1 MARAIADTSVL
12 LYLYRVESLNFLNLL
27 FEEVW
32 VPNTVFTELEE
43 GRRGGHD
50 VPDPSNYSWI
60 RQVEP
65 QVLPPEW
72 LVLDLGPG
80 ELSVMALALENPT
93 YVVLL
98 DDALARRIATAAR
111 LTVWGMLRVLL
122 EAKEEGHLERMAPLI
137 DRLMTVGMW
146 LSEDLRQR
154 ILVLAGETGA

>member
-32 VPNTVFTELEE
+32 VPN
-43 GRRGGHD
+43 
-50 VPDPSNYSWI
+50 
-60 RQVEP
+60 
-65 QVLPPEW
+65 
-72 LVLDLGPG
+72 
-80 ELSVMALALENPT
+80 
-93 YVVLL
+93 
-98 DDALARRIATAAR
+98 
-111 LTVWGMLRVLL
+111 
-122 EAKEEGHLERMAPLI
+122 APLI